1 MHLGKAEKIRLC
13 GIDCPER
20 RQDFGTK
27 ARKFTSR
34 MVFGKV
40 VGVEPV
46 DRDRYG
52 RTVAWVSLNG
62 KSLNKEL
69 LRAGLAWWFRWYAP
83 DRVDLAR
90 LEKESRAAKVGLWS
104 MPNPVPPWGFRRR

>member
-1 MHLGKAEKIRLC
+1 MHLGKAERVRLY

-27 ARKFTSR
+27 ARKFTSQ

-40 VGVEPV
+40 VDLEPV
-46 DRDRYG
+46 ERDRYG
-52 RTVAWVSLNG
+52 RTVAWVSVNG

-69 LRAGLAWWFRWYAP
+69 LRAGLAWWFKRYAP
-83 DRVDLAR
+83 DRVDLAM
-90 LEKESRAAKVGLWS
+90 LEKEARKAKNGLW
-104 MPNPVPPWGFRRR
+104 